1 MYVRILS
8 YVCTYA
14 CMYVHT
20 YDVCIYTGEAGE
32 EEEAGE
38 EAGETTTTSI
48 ASSSEGGAP
57 AADKCSISTKI
68 SNCRY

>member
-1 MYVRILS
+1 MYIRILS
-8 YVCTYA
+8 YVRAYA

-20 YDVCIYTGEAGE
+20 YDVCTCMYTGEAGE

-57 AADKCSISTKI
+57 AADKC
-68 SNCRY
+68 